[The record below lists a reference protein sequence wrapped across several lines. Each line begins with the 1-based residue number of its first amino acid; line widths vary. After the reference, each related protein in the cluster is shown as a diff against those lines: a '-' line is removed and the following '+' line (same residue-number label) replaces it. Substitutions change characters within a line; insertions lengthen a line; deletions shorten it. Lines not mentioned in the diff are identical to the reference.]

1 MLRILSIVVFLD
13 GYEADLF
20 KVGMMIDTTELDPMT
35 FVLSAL
41 TFIQGQRNVRK

>member
-1 MLRILSIVVFLD
+1 MFLD

-35 FVLSAL
+35 FVLSGL
-41 TFIQGQRNVRK
+41 DLYSRPEKCEEVKTSSHL